1 MEKRHRLGILGV
13 LLMLLVAAFATL
25 AVVAAE
31 IHVPADYSGLQAA
44 VTAAASGDTIIVAA
58 GNYGGVSIGGKTDL
72 TIRGK
77 PGAVINN
84 GRVLINNCTNLTFE
98 GFQITSPKEGI
109 LVIGE
114 NTGLNILENVI
125 TGCKTHGIVVKGMYC
140 NLLIADNTINGN
152 CFDGIQL
159 LGKTSC
165 EEEVQNPVVI
175 RNNRILDNGACSSTG
190 VGIRVGA
197 DNSGV
202 LIEGNVIKG
211 NSFAGIHP
219 A

>member
-1 MEKRHRLGILGV
+1 MHTSKGLK
-13 LLMLLVAAFATL
+13 
-25 AVVAAE
+25 AVVVGLLIALCGTMVLYAAE
-31 IHVPADYSGLQAA
+31 LHVPADYGSIQGA
-44 VTAAASGDTIIVAA
+44 VTAAVTGDTIIVAA
-58 GNYGGVSIGGKTDL
+58 GEYSGVSIAGKTDL
-72 TIRGK
+72 TIRGE

-84 GRVLINNCTNLTFE
+84 GRVLINNCTDLTFE

-109 LVIGE
+109 LVMGE
-114 NTGLNILENVI
+114 NTRLSLLDNLIA
-125 TGCKTHGIVVKGMYC
+125 GCGTHGIVVSGTYC
-140 NLLIADNTINGN
+140 ELLIAENTINGN

-165 EEEVQNPVVI
+165 EVEVENPVVI

>member
-1 MEKRHRLGILGV
+1 MEPKRRLAVIGV
-13 LLMLLVAAFATL
+13 LLVLVVATFG
-25 AVVAAE
+25 VVAAE
-31 IHVPADYSGLQAA
+31 IHVPADYSSLQAA

-58 GNYGGVSIGGKTDL
+58 GSYAGVSIGGKTDL
-72 TIRGK
+72 TIRGE

-84 GRVLINNCTNLTFE
+84 GRVVINNCTNLTFE

-109 LVIGE
+109 LVMGE
-114 NTGLNILENVI
+114 NTGLSILDNVI
-125 TGCKTHGIVVKGMYC
+125 SGCKTHGIVVKGTYC

-152 CFDGIQL
+152 CFDGIEL

-165 EEEVQNPVVI
+165 EEKVENPVVI